1 MVNNDAFFKGKIKI
15 VSDGTAWGTKVLD
28 SSGNLIGGIT
38 KLEMQIEEGNPLVM
52 VKLEI
57 VPGKIEINNATI
69 DSRDSRSEIGGIF
82 VRPRRK
88 ITVKK

>member
-1 MVNNDAFFKGKIKI
+1 MVNNDAFFKGKVKI

-38 KLEMQIEEGNPLVM
+38 KLEMTIKEGDPLVM
-52 VKLEI
+52 VKLEVI
-57 VPGKIEINNATI
+57 TGKIEMHNVTV
-69 DSRDSRSEIGGIF
+69 DPKSEIGGKF
-82 VRPRRK
+82 VRPHRK

>member
-15 VSDGTAWGTKVLD
+15 ISDGTAWGTKVLD

-38 KLEMQIEEGNPLVM
+38 KLEMIIKEGEPLVL

-57 VPGKIEINNATI
+57 IPGKIEMSNVTV
-69 DSRDSRSEIGGIF
+69 DLKSEIGGKF
-82 VRPRRK
+82 VRPKRK